1 MGKSSQWV
9 ISIDYRRV
17 TQLDSVN
24 GLNFVLHAPRTK
36 ARVPGFHGMPGGGK
50 WISGSFIVDIC
61 IYNVYIYI
69 NK

>member
-36 ARVPGFHGMPGGGK
+36 ARVPGFHGMPGGANGFQGP
-50 WISGSFIVDIC
+50 S
-61 IYNVYIYI
+61 
-69 NK
+69 